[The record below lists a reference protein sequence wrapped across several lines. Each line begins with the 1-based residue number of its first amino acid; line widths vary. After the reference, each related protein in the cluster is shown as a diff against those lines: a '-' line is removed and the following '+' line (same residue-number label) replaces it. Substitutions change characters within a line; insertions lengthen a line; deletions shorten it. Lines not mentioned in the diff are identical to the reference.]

1 MSPSSVVA
9 PSDPDARLRAAL
21 LDAGLRVT
29 SQRLVLHRVLVA
41 DLGRHA
47 TAEEVARAAADRLP
61 GLSLPTVYATLEL
74 LVGLGLA
81 RRVATGG
88 ATLFDPRTDPHE
100 HFACTACGRV
110 SDLDPALD
118 TAPAAAA
125 ARRAGMEVAHVEVVV
140 AGRCADCV
148 AMA

>member
-1 MSPSSVVA
+1 MSPSSVVT
-9 PSDPDARLRAAL
+9 PPDPDARLRAAL
-21 LDAGLRVT
+21 LEAGLRVT
-29 SQRLVLHRVLVA
+29 SQRLVLHRVLVT

-47 TAEEVARAAADRLP
+47 TAEEVARSAADRLP

-88 ATLFDPRTDPHE
+88 ATLFDPRTEAHE

-118 TAPAAAA
+118 TAPAVAA
-125 ARRAGMEVAHVEVVV
+125 ARRAGMQVAQVEVVV
-140 AGRCADCV
+140 TGRCAAC
-148 AMA
+148 AAG

>member
-1 MSPSSVVA
+1 MTRTAVLTP
-9 PSDPDARLRAAL
+9 PHPDAGLRAAL
-21 LDAGLRVT
+21 QQAGLRVT
-29 SQRLVLHRVLVA
+29 SQRLVLHRVLEE
-41 DLGRHA
+41 LGRHA
-47 TAEEVARAAADRLP
+47 TAEEVARTAADRLP

-88 ATLFDPRTDPHE
+88 ATLFDPRTEPHE

-110 SDLDPALD
+110 LDLDPAID

-125 ARRAGMEVAHVEVVV
+125 ARRAGMEVAGVEVVV

-148 AMA
+148 SAG